1 MRTLSCSTWDLAPWP
16 GIDSWSHTWGVRS
29 LSRWTTSYASL
40 PLFSSPHLLPFPGL
54 MHLPSSLSPS
64 TPPSL
69 PLSYT
74 VAIYQFQIHLVQT
87 SSYFFLRSVPH
98 VISLSLHASLC
109 PWNKLLQCQV
119 LSLQSCNGNVFLWLF
134 AELFV
139 QPLSSNKTVSSVNAG
154 PRISCLFLCLE
165 IQALRLD
172 CGRCSGTVSIP
183 M

>member
-1 MRTLSCSTWDLAPWP
+1 MH
-16 GIDSWSHTWGVRS
+16 GEWGV
-29 LSRWTTSYASL
+29 LTAGPPGTL
-40 PLFSSPHLLPFPGL
+40 PFLFFLFPHLLPFPGL

-69 PLSYT
+69 PISYT
-74 VAIYQFQIHLVQT
+74 VAIYQLQIHLVQT
-87 SSYFFLRSVPH
+87 SSCFFLRSVRH
-98 VISLSLHASLC
+98 IISLSLHANLC

-139 QPLSSNKTVSSVNAG
+139 RPLSPNKTVSSG

-165 IQALRLD
+165 IQPLHLD
-172 CGRCSGTVSIP
+172 CGRCSGTVWIP